1 MMKSIREATSGSPR
15 ISRRRWLAATSAAGL
30 STAAAAALACS
41 SRPQTGGAGSS
52 AVTSGTPQNGG
63 TFSAYLTYNPPLD
76 PQKVSA
82 GAQTSISGV
91 LSRLFKFKVG
101 TDPNA
106 FADHNTET
114 DVGLSAESPDAI
126 TWTVKLRPDAR
137 FSNIAPVNGH
147 AVEAEDIKATFARAV
162 DPATGNPNRGS
173 LSMIDPAQIQTPD
186 KNTVVFKLNYPYAP
200 FVATLASPAYSWI
213 FPREVLSGGYD
224 PAKTVIGSGP
234 FLLDSVTPDVA
245 YVYKRNPDY
254 FDKTVP
260 HVDSIRI
267 AVVADASQRLAQ
279 FSSGNL
285 DYLLIDDPNDLPT
298 AKQQNPKASVLKVLD
313 GRAFPLYLQLGD
325 PASAFQDVR
334 VRRALSLAID
344 RDTAGKVVWNGDSQF
359 TLFVPAY
366 MGKWAST
373 VKDLDPSVQQWY
385 KYNPTQA
392 KQLLEAAG
400 ATNLQLKFAYV
411 SPGPFTVPSYV
422 KLAQTVSNMLNDI
435 GVRTTL
441 VTHDYNKDFVDAG
454 KGSRQGYFDRD
465 TVGFFAEAV
474 YSESDEYLYSYFHS
488 KSTSNGEHLSDP
500 TLDAMIDKERTVVDP
515 NERLKAV
522 QEIQKYIADKMYV
535 VPSVGSYEF
544 ELVAPRVQNFQ
555 YTQSLGVMTENW
567 AKLWLQA

>member
-1 MMKSIREATSGSPR
+1 MPSRLN
-15 ISRRRWLAATSAAGL
+15 RRRLLAATSAG
-30 STAAAAALACS
+30 AASSAAALLFGCS
-41 SRPQTGGAGSS
+41 GRPPA
-52 AVTSGTPQNGG
+52 GTPSASRQGSPGTPRNGG
-63 TFSAYLTYNPPLD
+63 TLAAYLTYNPPLD

-91 LSRLFKFKVG
+91 LSRLFKFKTG

-106 FADHNTET
+106 FADHETEN
-114 DVGLSAESPDAI
+114 DLGLSAESPDAI
-126 TWTVKLRPDAR
+126 TWTVKLRTDAR
-137 FSNIAPVNGH
+137 FTNIPPVNGH
-147 AVEAEDIKATFARAV
+147 AVEAEDIKASFTRAV
-162 DPATGNPNRGS
+162 DPSTGNPNRGS

-186 KNTVVFKLNYPYAP
+186 KNTIVFKLAYPYAP

-213 FPREVLSGGYD
+213 FPREVLTGSYD
-224 PAKTVIGSGP
+224 PSKTVIGSGP
-234 FLLDSVTPDVA
+234 LILDSVTPDVA

-254 FDKTVP
+254 FDKDAP
-260 HVDSIRI
+260 HVDSIRVAI
-267 AVVADASQRLAQ
+267 VADAAQRLAQ
-279 FSSGNL
+279 FSGGNL
-285 DYLLIDDPNDLPT
+285 DYLLIDNPNDLPA
-298 AKQQNPKASVLKVLD
+298 AKQQNPKATVLKVLD

-325 PASAFQDVR
+325 PTSPFQDIR

-344 RDTAGKVVWNGDSQF
+344 RETAGKVVWNGDSQF

-373 VKDLDPSVQQWY
+373 VSDLDPSVQQWY
-385 KYNPTQA
+385 KYDPAQA

-422 KLAQTVSNMLNDI
+422 QLAQTVSSMLNNVGI
-435 GVRTTL
+435 KTAL
-441 VTHDYNKDFVDAG
+441 IMHDYNKDFVDAG

-474 YSESDEYLYSYFHS
+474 YSEADEYLYSYFHS

-500 TLDAMIDKERTVVDP
+500 ALDSMIDKERTLVDR

-522 QEIQKYIADKMYV
+522 QDIQKYIADKMYV

-555 YTQSLGVMTENW
+555 YTQSLGVMTESW
-567 AKLWLQA
+567 SKLWLQA